1 MLFHRVERCQE
12 LRRNIQRDS
21 REKGCVQTVTEGIE
35 DNGIGAAMVYEIK
48 DVFLYAQE
56 CA

>member
-21 REKGCVQTVTEGIE
+21 REKGCVQTVAEGIE